1 MPVYYNDG
9 LDDPVQYDR
18 QASFVG
24 GQISNFRENLLNES
38 QAESLKDLDAPK
50 NGVLK
55 SRRGFHRFADLIAST
70 TPDEAK
76 TQTIAYFDTDAK
88 EALIAFVNAEIFSI
102 NNVGAISTTGLTGTI
117 INSTTNRVYTCQ
129 VADKLFFASHSGN
142 NRIGQISW
150 DNSGST
156 YVVKEIV
163 DGPTN
168 SKYLVNNNFRIFAYQ
183 PSDDQ
188 IYVSEFLPNYTQAIG
203 SLTITNG
210 GTGYTGG
217 TLSATGGGGS
227 GFAGS
232 YTVDAGV
239 IKTVTITN
247 GGSGYTS
254 LPTIV
259 PSHAGDGN
267 AVIAPAYE
275 TTFGGAANLPFK
287 VGLGDPV
294 TGLAS
299 WVGFNLVVF
308 CKNSCYVVD
317 TGGTPAAN
325 GNAPTTADFTIRT
338 ISATTG
344 CVSHGSIAQVGEDL
358 FFLSRTGVRSIRRTM
373 EENMVASD
381 VGVISYPIQDVIDEI
396 NWAAVENA
404 TSVFWNNRY
413 LLSVPTGGS
422 TVNDTTIVYN
432 TNTQSWMGV
441 WRGDVT
447 VTSGV
452 PSSYINP
459 YEYAVTQFSGGKPY
473 LISLDKVGNPLQYR
487 DFVEDRNLVDTD
499 FQDKIR
505 TSTGVDDVRI
515 KSGGTG
521 YSAGTLSASGGGGS
535 SFAGTYTVS
544 GGVIN
549 SVTITN
555 SGTGFSSVP
564 TIVTSHAGAGNADF
578 ETFLAMDTGWE
589 ALTRAFTFNEQTTSK
604 DAEFAEFEFDRS
616 NAVIDIGVIL
626 DGAEQSN
633 NLADE
638 LDTGTGEL
646 RLTFPLPSTL
656 GSGKLN
662 RYRYSMTQYPEFR
675 ELQFKFQ
682 QSDNAGTESKYLALR
697 SIYAGGF
704 LNSVGEES

>member
-55 SRRGFHRFADLIAST
+55 SRRGFHRFADLLGSSSAST
-70 TPDEAK
+70 N
-76 TQTIAYFDTDAK
+76 TQELAYYDTDAK
-88 EALIAFVNAEIFSI
+88 EALIAFVNSNAYAI
-102 NNVGAISTTGLTGTI
+102 NSSGTVSVSGLGTGFT
-117 INSTTNRVYTCQ
+117 NSTTNRVYTCQ
-129 VADKLFFASHSGN
+129 IADKLFFGSHSGN

-150 DNSGST
+150 DNSGSAF
-156 YVVKEIV
+156 VVKEIA

-210 GTGYTGG
+210 GATYTAG

-227 GFAGS
+227 GFAGK
-232 YTVDAGV
+232 YTVDTSGV
-239 IKTVTITN
+239 IDSVTITN

-267 AVIAPAYE
+267 ASITPAYE
-275 TTFGGAANLPFK
+275 TTFGGTSNLPFK

-299 WVGFNLVVF
+299 WVGFNVVVF

-317 TGGTPAAN
+317 AGGTPAAS
-325 GNAPTTADFTIRT
+325 GSAPKTSDFTIRT

-381 VGVISYPIQDVIDEI
+381 VGVISYPIQDVIDQI

-413 LLSVPTGGS
+413 LLSVPTGVS
-422 TVNDTTIVYN
+422 TINNTTIVYN

-441 WRGDVT
+441 WNGDVT

-452 PSSYINP
+452 PSSTINP
-459 YEYAVTQFSGGKPY
+459 YQYAVTQFSGGKPY

-487 DFVEDRNLVDTD
+487 DFVENKNLVDTD
-499 FQDKIR
+499 FQDKLV
-505 TSTGVDDVRI
+505 T
-515 KSGGTG
+515 
-521 YSAGTLSASGGGGS
+521 
-535 SFAGTYTVS
+535 TYK
-544 GGVIN
+544 
-549 SVTITN
+549 
-555 SGTGFSSVP
+555 
-564 TIVTSHAGAGNADF
+564 
-578 ETFLAMDTGWE
+578 DTGWE

-626 DGAEQSN
+626 DGAEQTD

-646 RLTFPLPSTL
+646 RLSFTLPSTL
-656 GSGKLN
+656 GSGLLT
-662 RYRYSMTQYPEFR
+662 RFRYSMTQYPEFR

-704 LNSVGEES
+704 LNSVGVES

>member
-55 SRRGFHRFADLIAST
+55 SRRGFHRFADLLGSSSAST
-70 TPDEAK
+70 N
-76 TQTIAYFDTDAK
+76 TQELAYYDTDAK
-88 EALIAFVNAEIFSI
+88 EALIAFVNSNAYAI
-102 NNVGAISTTGLTGTI
+102 NSSGTVSVSGLGTGFT
-117 INSTTNRVYTCQ
+117 NSTTNRVYTCQ
-129 VADKLFFASHSGN
+129 IADKLFFGSHSGN

-150 DNSGST
+150 DNSGSAF
-156 YVVKEIV
+156 VVKEIA

-210 GTGYTGG
+210 GATYTAG

-227 GFAGS
+227 GFAGK
-232 YTVDAGV
+232 YTVDTSGV
-239 IKTVTITN
+239 IDSVTITN

-267 AVIAPAYE
+267 ASITPAYE
-275 TTFGGAANLPFK
+275 TTFGGTSNLPFK

-299 WVGFNLVVF
+299 WVGFNVVVF

-317 TGGTPAAN
+317 AGGTPAAN
-325 GNAPTTADFTIRT
+325 GTAPKTSDFTIRT

-381 VGVISYPIQDVIDEI
+381 VGVISYPIQDVIDQI

-413 LLSVPTGGS
+413 LLSVPTGVS
-422 TVNDTTIVYN
+422 TINNTTIVYN

-441 WRGDVT
+441 WNGDVT

-452 PSSYINP
+452 PSSTINP
-459 YEYAVTQFSGGKPY
+459 YQYAVTQFSGGKPY

-487 DFVEDRNLVDTD
+487 DFVENKNLVDTD
-499 FQDKIR
+499 FQDKLV
-505 TSTGVDDVRI
+505 T
-515 KSGGTG
+515 
-521 YSAGTLSASGGGGS
+521 
-535 SFAGTYTVS
+535 TYK
-544 GGVIN
+544 
-549 SVTITN
+549 
-555 SGTGFSSVP
+555 
-564 TIVTSHAGAGNADF
+564 
-578 ETFLAMDTGWE
+578 DTGWE

-626 DGAEQSN
+626 DGAEQTD

-646 RLTFPLPSTL
+646 RLSFTLPSTL
-656 GSGKLN
+656 GSGLLT
-662 RYRYSMTQYPEFR
+662 RFRYSMTQYPEFR

-704 LNSVGEES
+704 LNSVGVES

>member
-55 SRRGFHRFADLIAST
+55 SRRGFHRFADLLGSSSSST
-70 TPDEAK
+70 N
-76 TQTIAYFDTDAK
+76 TQALAYYDTDAK
-88 EALIAFVNAEIFSI
+88 EALIAFVNSNAYAI
-102 NNVGAISTTGLTGTI
+102 NSSGTVSVSGLGTGFT
-117 INSTTNRVYTCQ
+117 NSTTNRVYTCQ
-129 VADKLFFASHSGN
+129 IADKLFFGSHSGN

-150 DNSGST
+150 DNSGSAF
-156 YVVKEIV
+156 VVKEIA

-210 GTGYTGG
+210 GATYTAG

-227 GFAGS
+227 GFAGE
-232 YTVDAGV
+232 YTVNGSGV
-239 IKTVTITN
+239 IDSVTITN

-275 TTFGGAANLPFK
+275 TTFGGTSNLPFK

-299 WVGFNLVVF
+299 WVGFNVVVF

-317 TGGTPAAN
+317 AGGTPAAS
-325 GNAPTTADFTIRT
+325 GSAPKTSDFTIRT

-381 VGVISYPIQDVIDEI
+381 VGVISYPIQDVIDQI

-413 LLSVPTGGS
+413 LLSVPTGVS
-422 TVNDTTIVYN
+422 TINNTTIVYN

-441 WRGDVT
+441 WNGDVT
-447 VTSGV
+447 ITSGV
-452 PSSYINP
+452 PSSTINP
-459 YEYAVTQFSGGKPY
+459 YQYAVTQFSGGKPY

-487 DFVEDRNLVDTD
+487 DFVEDKNLVDTD
-499 FQDKIR
+499 FQDKLV
-505 TSTGVDDVRI
+505 T
-515 KSGGTG
+515 
-521 YSAGTLSASGGGGS
+521 
-535 SFAGTYTVS
+535 TYK
-544 GGVIN
+544 
-549 SVTITN
+549 
-555 SGTGFSSVP
+555 
-564 TIVTSHAGAGNADF
+564 
-578 ETFLAMDTGWE
+578 DTGWE

-626 DGAEQSN
+626 DGAEQTD

-646 RLTFPLPSTL
+646 RLSFTLPSTL
-656 GSGKLN
+656 GSGLLT
-662 RYRYSMTQYPEFR
+662 RFRYSMTQYPEFR

-704 LNSVGEES
+704 LNSVGVES

>member
-70 TPDEAK
+70 TPDEAN
-76 TQTIAYFDTDAK
+76 TQAIAYFDTDAK
-88 EALIAFVNAEIFSI
+88 EALIAFVNGEIFSI
-102 NNVGAISTTGLTGTI
+102 NNIGAISTTGLTGTK
-117 INSTTNRVYTCQ
+117 INNATNRVYTAQ
-129 VADKLFFASHSGN
+129 VSDKLFFSNYTGTGKV
-142 NRIGQISW
+142 GQISW
-150 DNSGST
+150 DNGGST
-156 YVVKEIV
+156 WVVRPAT
-163 DGPTN
+163 DGPVN
-168 SKYLVNNNFRIFAYQ
+168 AKYLVSNNYRIFAYQ

-188 IYVSEFLPNYTQAIG
+188 IYVSEFLPNVTGSIS

-210 GTGYTGG
+210 GATYTAG
-217 TLSATGGGGS
+217 TLSATGGGGTS
-227 GFAGS
+227 FAGT
-232 YTVDAGV
+232 YTVDGSGT
-239 IKTVTITN
+239 IDSVTITN
-247 GGSGYTS
+247 AGSGYTS

-259 PSHAGDGN
+259 ISHAGDGN
-267 AVIAPAYE
+267 AVITPAIE
-275 TTFGGAANLPFK
+275 AIFDGTGNLPFK

-317 TGGTPAAN
+317 TGGVPAAS
-325 GNAPTTADFTIRT
+325 GTAPKTSDYTIRT

-413 LLSVPTGGS
+413 LLSVPTGAS

-452 PSSYINP
+452 PASTINP
-459 YEYAVTQFSGGKPY
+459 YQYAVTQFSGGKPY

-487 DFVEDRNLVDTD
+487 DFVEDKNLVDTD
-499 FQDKIR
+499 FQDKLV
-505 TSTGVDDVRI
+505 T
-515 KSGGTG
+515 
-521 YSAGTLSASGGGGS
+521 
-535 SFAGTYTVS
+535 TYK
-544 GGVIN
+544 
-549 SVTITN
+549 
-555 SGTGFSSVP
+555 
-564 TIVTSHAGAGNADF
+564 
-578 ETFLAMDTGWE
+578 DTGWE

-646 RLTFPLPSTL
+646 RLTFTLPSTL
-656 GSGKLN
+656 GSGLLT

>member
-70 TPDEAK
+70 TPDETK

-210 GTGYTGG
+210 GTGYSAG

-232 YTVDAGV
+232 YTVDTGV

-413 LLSVPTGGS
+413 LLSVPTGAS

-452 PSSYINP
+452 PASTINP
-459 YEYAVTQFSGGKPY
+459 YQYAVTQFSGGKPY

-487 DFVEDRNLVDTD
+487 DFVEDKNLVDTD
-499 FQDKIR
+499 FQDKLV
-505 TSTGVDDVRI
+505 T
-515 KSGGTG
+515 
-521 YSAGTLSASGGGGS
+521 
-535 SFAGTYTVS
+535 TYK
-544 GGVIN
+544 
-549 SVTITN
+549 
-555 SGTGFSSVP
+555 
-564 TIVTSHAGAGNADF
+564 
-578 ETFLAMDTGWE
+578 DTGWE

-646 RLTFPLPSTL
+646 RLTFTLPSTL
-656 GSGKLN
+656 GSGLLT

>member
-55 SRRGFHRFADLIAST
+55 SRRGFHRFADLLGSSSAST
-70 TPDEAK
+70 N
-76 TQTIAYFDTDAK
+76 TQALAYYDTDAK
-88 EALIAFVNAEIFSI
+88 EALIAFVNSNAYAI
-102 NNVGAISTTGLTGTI
+102 NSSGTVSVSGLGTGFT
-117 INSTTNRVYTCQ
+117 NSTTNRVYTCQ
-129 VADKLFFASHSGN
+129 IADKLFFGSHSGN

-150 DNSGST
+150 DNSGSAF
-156 YVVKEIV
+156 VVKEIA

-210 GTGYTGG
+210 GATYTGG
-217 TLSATGGGGS
+217 TLSAISGGGS
-227 GFAGS
+227 GFAGK
-232 YTVDAGV
+232 YTVNGSGV
-239 IKTVTITN
+239 IDSVEITN

-267 AVIAPAYE
+267 ASITPAYE
-275 TTFGGAANLPFK
+275 TTFGGTSNLPFK

-299 WVGFNLVVF
+299 WVGFNVVVF

-317 TGGTPAAN
+317 AGGTPAAS
-325 GNAPTTADFTIRT
+325 GSAPKTSDFTIRT

-381 VGVISYPIQDVIDEI
+381 VGVISYPIQDVIDQI

-413 LLSVPTGGS
+413 LLSVPTGVS
-422 TVNDTTIVYN
+422 TINNTTIVYN

-441 WRGDVT
+441 WNGDVT

-452 PSSYINP
+452 PSSTINP
-459 YEYAVTQFSGGKPY
+459 YQYAVTQFSGGKPY

-487 DFVEDRNLVDTD
+487 DFVEDKNLVDTD
-499 FQDKIR
+499 FQDKLV
-505 TSTGVDDVRI
+505 T
-515 KSGGTG
+515 
-521 YSAGTLSASGGGGS
+521 
-535 SFAGTYTVS
+535 TYK
-544 GGVIN
+544 
-549 SVTITN
+549 
-555 SGTGFSSVP
+555 
-564 TIVTSHAGAGNADF
+564 
-578 ETFLAMDTGWE
+578 DTGWE

-626 DGAEQSN
+626 DGAEQTD

-646 RLTFPLPSTL
+646 RLSFTLPSTL
-656 GSGKLN
+656 GSGLLT
-662 RYRYSMTQYPEFR
+662 RFRYSMTQYPEFR

-704 LNSVGEES
+704 LNSVGVES

>member
-70 TPDEAK
+70 TPDETK
-76 TQTIAYFDTDAK
+76 TQAIAYFDTDAK

-210 GTGYTGG
+210 GTGYSAG

-232 YTVDAGV
+232 YTVDTGV

-413 LLSVPTGGS
+413 LLSVPTGAS

-452 PSSYINP
+452 PASTINP
-459 YEYAVTQFSGGKPY
+459 YQYAVTQFSGGKPY
-473 LISLDKVGNPLQYR
+473 LISLDKAGNPLQYR
-487 DFVEDRNLVDTD
+487 DFVEDKNLVDTD
-499 FQDKIR
+499 FQDKLV
-505 TSTGVDDVRI
+505 T
-515 KSGGTG
+515 
-521 YSAGTLSASGGGGS
+521 
-535 SFAGTYTVS
+535 TYK
-544 GGVIN
+544 
-549 SVTITN
+549 
-555 SGTGFSSVP
+555 
-564 TIVTSHAGAGNADF
+564 
-578 ETFLAMDTGWE
+578 DTGWE

-646 RLTFPLPSTL
+646 RLTFTLPSTL
-656 GSGKLN
+656 GSGLLT